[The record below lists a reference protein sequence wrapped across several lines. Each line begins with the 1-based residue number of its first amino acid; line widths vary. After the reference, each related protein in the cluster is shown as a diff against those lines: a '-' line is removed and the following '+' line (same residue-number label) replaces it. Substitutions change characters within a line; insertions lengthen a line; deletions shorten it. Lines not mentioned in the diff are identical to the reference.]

1 MQERDRTHR
10 AGSDDED
17 IIVDDDDDGDVDDR
31 YDDLNGDDDVYDYEM
46 CKNEIG
52 HTALAVVM
60 RI

>member
-10 AGSDDED
+10 ASSGDED
-17 IIVDDDDDGDVDDR
+17 IIDDDDDGNADNR
-31 YDDLNGDDDVYDYEM
+31 YDDVNGDDDVYDYEL